1 MKERKELTVSYYGA
15 SDIGLVRTENQDC
28 FGKFPKENTDLYQP
42 KGVLF
47 VVADGMGGH
56 TGGKEAS
63 KLAVDIVSDEYY
75 SSTSDVITNALL
87 YAFKNA
93 NLKIHQSSM
102 DAPQFNKKGTTCSAI
117 VLAYDQAHIA
127 HVGDSRIYKIAD
139 GNIIQFTNDHT
150 EVGEMFR
157 KGILTE
163 EEAKNHPSKSVL
175 VRAMGIEADVEVDL
189 IENILLNSGDCF
201 VLCSD
206 GLAKVEKEEIKQVVL
221 NNSPEDAC
229 KKLISLAN
237 EAGGKDNVT
246 VQVIKITD
254 ENKAQVTEYKPVNNK
269 KRKSK
274 WLLISILI
282 LIILSLLAAA
292 IFYQNEIRNFFSDK
306 QNGNVDSTLINN
318 ENINTDNSDDILTE
332 ANNYLS
338 AGKLDSAMAL
348 YQLIL
353 SENPLHVG
361 ALDGKEVIRIQYI
374 QKGNLS
380 INNNNIVQALS
391 YFKKAYAFNPN
402 DKELE
407 NKINSLQKSGQN
419 SILDIKKQNEIKN
432 KEKTQD
438 KTQKLQDSKIDP
450 GTKNQINFTSMNV
463 SEWDSDGLNE
473 KDFKSNSSGFT
484 FLTTNKLKKLI
495 YKQEMTDID
504 IEVDLRFEENSV
516 DNAGI
521 IFGYIKNEKT
531 ANEDYFL
538 FKVNNSGSFSLLKIQ
553 NEKEDLLL
561 AGKRSLDL
569 SKKIFRLKIKCLGPW
584 IMLYNDN
591 KLLESYLNSDFIKG
605 LIGLFSERNTQVE
618 FTDLK
623 ISSAFEKK

>member
-1 MKERKELTVSYYGA
+1 M
-15 SDIGLVRTENQDC
+15 EN
-28 FGKFPKENTDLYQP
+28 FLKIIHNLYQP

-47 VVADGMGGH
+47 IVADGMGGH

-102 DAPQFNKKGTTCSAI
+102 DAPQFNKKGTTCSAL

-206 GLAKVEKEEIKQVVL
+206 GLAKVEKEEIKNVVL

-246 VQVIKITD
+246 VQVIKISD
-254 ENKAQVTEYKPVNNK
+254 DNKAQVPEYNPVKNK
-269 KRKSK
+269 KSKSK

-282 LIILSLLAAA
+282 LIIY
-292 IFYQNEIRNFFSDK
+292 ITFSGGDF
-306 QNGNVDSTLINN
+306 
-318 ENINTDNSDDILTE
+318 
-332 ANNYLS
+332 LS
-338 AGKLDSAMAL
+338 A
-348 YQLIL
+348 
-353 SENPLHVG
+353 
-361 ALDGKEVIRIQYI
+361 
-374 QKGNLS
+374 
-380 INNNNIVQALS
+380 
-391 YFKKAYAFNPN
+391 
-402 DKELE
+402 
-407 NKINSLQKSGQN
+407 
-419 SILDIKKQNEIKN
+419 
-432 KEKTQD
+432 
-438 KTQKLQDSKIDP
+438 
-450 GTKNQINFTSMNV
+450 
-463 SEWDSDGLNE
+463 
-473 KDFKSNSSGFT
+473 
-484 FLTTNKLKKLI
+484 
-495 YKQEMTDID
+495 
-504 IEVDLRFEENSV
+504 
-516 DNAGI
+516 
-521 IFGYIKNEKT
+521 
-531 ANEDYFL
+531 
-538 FKVNNSGSFSLLKIQ
+538 
-553 NEKEDLLL
+553 
-561 AGKRSLDL
+561 
-569 SKKIFRLKIKCLGPW
+569 
-584 IMLYNDN
+584 
-591 KLLESYLNSDFIKG
+591 
-605 LIGLFSERNTQVE
+605 
-618 FTDLK
+618 
-623 ISSAFEKK
+623 